1 MILLFCPSLSPYKF
15 YQYMFAVPD
24 ADVGR
29 FMRRLTFMP
38 LADIEAF
45 ERAMADPATYEVN
58 SAQKRLAAEV
68 TRFVHG
74 EAGLAAALRA
84 TQGLAPGAATVLD
97 AETLESLAADV
108 PTVQLARA
116 AAVGVTVAELA
127 VAAGLQP
134 SKGAA
139 KKLIKGGGVYINN
152 AKVADEAATVAEAD
166 AIDGR
171 LILLACGKKNKCL
184 IRITG

>member
-1 MILLFCPSLSPYKF
+1 
-15 YQYMFAVPD
+15 MFAVPD

-38 LADIEAF
+38 LAEIESF
-45 ERAMADPATYEVN
+45 ERAMADPSTYEVN

-108 PTVQLARA
+108 PTVELARA

-139 KKLIKGGGVYINN
+139 KKLIKGGGVYLNN
-152 AKVADEAATVAEAD
+152 AKVADEAATVADAD

-171 LILLACGKKNKCL
+171 LILLACGKKNKVL
-184 IRITG
+184 VRISG

>member
-1 MILLFCPSLSPYKF
+1 
-15 YQYMFAVPD
+15 MFAVPD

-38 LADIEAF
+38 LPEIEAF
-45 ERAMADPATYEVN
+45 ERAMADPSTYEVN

-108 PTVQLARA
+108 PTVELARA

-134 SKGAA
+134 KGAA
-139 KKLIKGGGVYINN
+139 KKLIKGGGVYLNN
-152 AKVADEAATVAEAD
+152 AKVADEAATVADAD
-166 AIDGR
+166 AIDDR
-171 LILLACGKKNKCL
+171 LILLACGKKNKVL
-184 IRITG
+184 VRIKG